1 MSSRNESRA
10 SIAHA
15 RIVKVALRIALARG
29 CDPLNTLDAAAR
41 NVRLAGYAYSRP
53 TLAYADRQRAARIAG
68 VQS

>member
-1 MSSRNESRA
+1 MS
-10 SIAHA
+10 A
-15 RIVKVALRIALARG
+15 RIVKTALRIALSRG

-53 TLAYADRQRAARIAG
+53 VLTKPVLTKPTLAYADRQRAARIAV